1 MQTKPVTFTK
11 TGIFFGQH
19 ELPNDETKTQLEK
32 AGFTQM
38 DIEDEDR
45 ITQYFY
51 MYPEI
56 PAPTPKQA
64 IIYIGFTCFI
74 LGLAL
79 GLFILK

>member
-1 MQTKPVTFTK
+1 MQKPVTFTK

-19 ELPNDETKTQLEK
+19 ELPNDEILIQLGK
-32 AGFTQM
+32 AGFTQI

-56 PAPTPKQA
+56 PQPTPKQA
-64 IIYIGFTCFI
+64 IIYIGFICFT

-79 GLFILK
+79 GLFISI